1 MTRARPGGE
10 TRDGSRCLWEAITW
24 LDKSTLPL
32 VQQPIRVQEA
42 MLIDEAVRIL
52 DQIFPVSLQ
61 QSYDRC
67 GFQCGRTDRALTG
80 ILVGLDVSDELIEEA
95 LEQGCNL
102 LVTHHPLLF
111 DPLTRIGNSGRV
123 ERLVHRVLEAGLAV
137 YAAHTN
143 ADAMPDTVSGALAD
157 ALGLRNTQVLEPM
170 KGILR
175 QLVVYIP
182 TDHAE
187 AFRDALFQAGAGHL
201 GNYSEAS
208 FGVLG
213 RGTFKPLDGAQPF
226 LGQVGQRE
234 EVEEWRMEFVFEAWK
249 TPAILEAM
257 TQAHPYQEVAY
268 QLYPLEQKV
277 SRYGMGLVGDLEQ
290 EIPLQTAL
298 QRIKDFLGCP
308 LRYSKPPQTTPEGG
322 RIRRIAL
329 CGGAGASLWPLA
341 QAAGADLYLSSEFK
355 HHHFLDAGGRLVLVE
370 AGHAE
375 TEIPACDRLRQRIT
389 PLFRTFAVLNARSSQ
404 NPTVYLT

>member
-1 MTRARPGGE
+1 
-10 TRDGSRCLWEAITW
+10 
-24 LDKSTLPL
+24 
-32 VQQPIRVQEA
+32 VQQPNRIQEA
-42 MLIDEAVRIL
+42 MLINEAVRIL
-52 DQIFPVSLQ
+52 DQIFPTGLQ

-80 ILVGLDVSDELIEEA
+80 ILVGLDVNDELIEEA

-111 DPLTRIGNSGRV
+111 DPLTQIGNSGRV
-123 ERLVHRVLEAGLAV
+123 ERLVHRILEAGLAV

-143 ADAMPDTVSGALAD
+143 ADAMPETMSGALAD
-157 ALGLRNTQVLEPM
+157 ALGLQNTRVLEPM

-182 TDHAE
+182 TDHAD
-187 AFRDALFQAGAGHL
+187 ALRDALFQAGAGHL
-201 GNYSEAS
+201 GNYGEAS

-277 SRYGMGLVGDLEQ
+277 SGYGMGLVGDLEQ
-290 EIPLQTAL
+290 ATEWAWWVIWNKKSLFKPPFNASKIFWAAPFDTAGH
-298 QRIKDFLGCP
+298 RRRP
-308 LRYSKPPQTTPEGG
+308 LRAVGYAESPCAGG
-322 RIRRIAL
+322 LGPL
-329 CGGAGASLWPLA
+329 CG
-341 QAAGADLYLSSEFK
+341 
-355 HHHFLDAGGRLVLVE
+355 
-370 AGHAE
+370 
-375 TEIPACDRLRQRIT
+375 RLRRLPEPICT
-389 PLFRTFAVLNARSSQ
+389 
-404 NPTVYLT
+404 

>member
-1 MTRARPGGE
+1 M
-10 TRDGSRCLWEAITW
+10 
-24 LDKSTLPL
+24 
-32 VQQPIRVQEA
+32 QQPIRLEDA
-42 MLIDEAVRIL
+42 MLIDEAVQIL
-52 DQIFPVSLQ
+52 DQIFPPGLQ

-67 GFQCGRTDRALTG
+67 GFQCGRTDRVLSG
-80 ILVGLDVSDELIEEA
+80 ILVGLDVSEDLIDEA

-111 DPLTRIGNSGRV
+111 DPLTRLGNSGRV
-123 ERLVHRVLEAGLAV
+123 ERLVQRVLETGLSV

-143 ADAMPDTVSGALAD
+143 ADALPQTVSGALAD
-157 ALGLRNTQVLEPM
+157 ALGLQNTRVLDPM
-170 KGILR
+170 KGLLR

-182 TDHAE
+182 SDHAE
-187 AFRDALFQAGAGHL
+187 AFRDAMFQAGAGHL
-201 GNYSEAS
+201 GNYGEAS

-234 EVEEWRMEFVFEAWK
+234 EVEEWRMELVFEAWK
-249 TPAILEAM
+249 APAILEAM
-257 TQAHPYQEVAY
+257 TKAHPYQEVAY

-277 SRYGMGLVGDLEQ
+277 SGYGMGLVGDLDE
-290 EIPLQTAL
+290 EIPLQAAL

-308 LRYSKPPQTTPEGG
+308 LRYNKPPSVHREE
-322 RIRRIAL
+322 RMIRRIAL

-341 QAAGADLYLSSEFK
+341 HAAGADLYLSSEFK
-355 HHHFLDAGGRLVLVE
+355 HHHFLDAAGRVVLVE

-375 TEIPACDRLRQRIT
+375 TEIPGCERMCQRIA